1 MKKTLKIIVAVWSIL
16 ISVGEVAD
24 YFSKPL
30 TWEGIP
36 FVAFLLLVVG
46 ILLLIPSLVKAERIL
61 MIIALIF
68 FAYFAVMALV
78 GFFRGVGNVEL
89 KLLVRYINDALIRI
103 VFYLVPATLAF
114 LFLFG
119 KPTNA

>member
-1 MKKTLKIIVAVWSIL
+1 M
-16 ISVGEVAD
+16 
-24 YFSKPL
+24 
-30 TWEGIP
+30 
-36 FVAFLLLVVG
+36 
-46 ILLLIPSLVKAERIL
+46 KAERIL

-68 FAYFAVMALV
+68 LAYFAVMALV

-89 KLLVRYINDALIRI
+89 KLLVRYIIDALIRI